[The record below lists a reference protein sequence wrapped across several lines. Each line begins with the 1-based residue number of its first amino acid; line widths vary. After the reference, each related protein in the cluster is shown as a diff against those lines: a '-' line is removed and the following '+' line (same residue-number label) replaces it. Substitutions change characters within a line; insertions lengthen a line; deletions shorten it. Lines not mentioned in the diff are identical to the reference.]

1 MVIPWETNIYS
12 FSFKNKN
19 EGELKMIGI
28 YKITNK
34 TNNKIY
40 IGQSNNIQRRFQEHK
55 IAGKKSRI
63 PVDVAIQ
70 KYGADNFDYEILEE
84 CSIDDLNAREEYW
97 IKKLNAI
104 KNGYNCSEGGNQQS
118 IGKNNGRAKLTEE
131 DVINIRKAYNN
142 HLKQKDVYEDYKDK
156 ISFSYFQNLWQGKA
170 WSHIMPEVFTE
181 ENKKYY
187 MYENSKGGNGASA
200 KLSDEEVILI
210 RKRYVAESA
219 KQIYQDYKERISYQS
234 FQQILWG
241 RYYSNLPIYKK
252 KEKKWINI

>member
-1 MVIPWETNIYS
+1 M
-12 FSFKNKN
+12 
-19 EGELKMIGI
+19 
-28 YKITNK
+28 
-34 TNNKIY
+34 
-40 IGQSNNIQRRFQEHK
+40 
-55 IAGKKSRI
+55 
-63 PVDVAIQ
+63 
-70 KYGADNFDYEILEE
+70 
-84 CSIDDLNAREEYW
+84 
-97 IKKLNAI
+97 
-104 KNGYNCSEGGNQQS
+104 
-118 IGKNNGRAKLTEE
+118 TEE

-187 MYENSKGGNGASA
+187 VYENSKGGSGASA

-210 RKRYVAESA
+210 RKRYVIESA

-241 RYYSNLPIYKK
+241 RYYSNLPVYKK